1 MSLIS
6 NQYMKALLKTVYLS
20 GVDNLKYQ
28 NSPVLSSITKEKWD
42 SMPFNG
48 SCPTPEQLTEYIV
61 KILTE
66 TQES

>member
-28 NSPVLSSITKEKWD
+28 NSPVLSSITKEKWTGGD
-42 SMPFNG
+42 VIKYAA
-48 SCPTPEQLTEYIV
+48 Q
-61 KILTE
+61 
-66 TQES
+66 